1 MPKSTKYD
9 PFVTTLTVPQERFE
23 RTLVYTLSPQT
34 ATFTPPVSCSVV
46 PRSIRCTSRPE
57 NITSNEICYGD
68 MNVGETTTSL
78 PTECFPASYDRIW
91 RPWGGTF
98 SDLPNLAYPGTAC
111 ISGWTSACNTN
122 IHLESAQFVSQTWCC
137 PPDGWACLTVGGDD
151 VPYRDC
157 VSYISTPT
165 DVWVNVYTT
174 SGTTE
179 VKVATAWRKVFL
191 TDLPRSGPIK
201 IKHPPFPLY
210 GDSPSNDKDNGE
222 GGLATGAIAG
232 IAVGIV
238 VVVLIL
244 IGITIF
250 VCLRKRKER
259 RLAQSQ
265 VTAVEVDAYHKGLGY
280 DTKQELPGHGSES
293 RELQPISPPPVE
305 LSSQTKPSEVE
316 GQPPVELAS

>member
-1 MPKSTKYD
+1 M
-9 PFVTTLTVPQERFE
+9 
-23 RTLVYTLSPQT
+23 
-34 ATFTPPVSCSVV
+34 
-46 PRSIRCTSRPE
+46 
-57 NITSNEICYGD
+57 
-68 MNVGETTTSL
+68 
-78 PTECFPASYDRIW
+78 
-91 RPWGGTF
+91 
-98 SDLPNLAYPGTAC
+98 
-111 ISGWTSACNTN
+111 
-122 IHLESAQFVSQTWCC
+122 
-137 PPDGWACLTVGGDD
+137 TVGGDD

-157 VSYISTPT
+157 VTYISTPT

-316 GQPPVELAS
+316 RQPPVELAS

>member
-1 MPKSTKYD
+1 MWQSQHKAYRPSAFQQATTKFGD
-9 PFVTTLTVPQERFE
+9 QQETMNLVSR
-23 RTLVYTLSPQT
+23 LVYGLYLSR
-34 ATFTPPVSCSVV
+34 SVV
-46 PRSIRCTSRPE
+46 ADP
-57 NITSNEICYGD
+57 
-68 MNVGETTTSL
+68 SL
-78 PTECFPASYDRIW
+78 TP
-91 RPWGGTF
+91 GN
-98 SDLPNLAYPGTAC
+98 LPDLAYPGTAC
-111 ISGWTSACNTN
+111 ISDWTSACNTT
-122 IHLESAQFVSQTWCC
+122 IRLPGSQISQTWCC
-137 PPDGWACLTVGGDD
+137 PSGGWTCLTVSGLD

-174 SGTTE
+174 SGTSE
-179 VKVATAWRKVFL
+179 VKVATAWQKTFL
-191 TDLPRSGPIK
+191 SDLASSGPIK

-210 GDSPSNDKDNGE
+210 GVIPSDGKDGAV

-265 VTAVEVDAYHKGLGY
+265 VTAVEGDAYHKGLGY